1 MTKGIGKFDKYAS
14 RFFIKYIQRS
24 FHTLMGE
31 VAIYIQFYFLLSGIF
46 GYLISKFWAPFSPH
60 DSCVYVFALQFLPK
74 IQIKV
79 VVTWYRSSAAKLTY
93 KSCPFYMTYNNAYF
107 SHVIY
112 FYSNFAF

>member
-14 RFFIKYIQRS
+14 RFYIKYIQRS

-60 DSCVYVFALQFLPK
+60 DSCVYVFALQTLSILCCLRVNGLNRESKAITIQIFLPK
-74 IQIKV
+74 FKL
-79 VVTWYRSSAAKLTY
+79 RSL
-93 KSCPFYMTYNNAYF
+93 
-107 SHVIY
+107 SHGIG
-112 FYSNFAF
+112 AQQL